1 MCPNNTPERKGS
13 MPRNKPDS
21 RSIVGGL
28 LIVGTMLLVVFLS
41 LWGFPY
47 KSQLLDAKQAVD
59 IAATDI
65 SQTNTVST
73 IGTQLREEVEI
84 IRIYGTLQRILE
96 STNALSGDVL
106 SQLGNA
112 SLILTLKH
120 DNGHIR
126 TLDIRNGLNISKE
139 NLFGRICVGSII
151 SFTVTI
157 KDNSQGQLKSDPFYY
172 AGGASA
178 DDIIVVES
186 PCD

>member
-1 MCPNNTPERKGS
+1 

-41 LWGFPY
+41 LWNFSNE
-47 KSQLLDAKQAVD
+47 SQLDAKQAVD
-59 IAATDI
+59 IAATDV

-73 IGTQLREEVEI
+73 IGTQVREEVEI
-84 IRIYGTLQRILE
+84 TKIYGTLQRILE
-96 STNALSGDVL
+96 STNVLSGDVL

-120 DNGHIR
+120 GNGHIR